1 MDRRW
6 LVFTCDVK
14 LTLLSE
20 LVARAPLPSECGRPR
35 RPIDRRLSGRL
46 DRARPRLVDDRPAC
60 QELLVA
66 HVPEVLALGEGADEL
81 RPAGLKLLQLSREEV
96 EARTA
101 RPAAIRV
108 SAHQCGCSR
117 PEGWNRRVGSP

>member
-14 LTLLSE
+14 LILLSSW
-20 LVARAPLPSECGRPR
+20 VARARLPPERGRPR
-35 RPIDRRLSGRL
+35 RPIDRPLAGRL

-81 RPAGLKLLQLSREEV
+81 RPAGLKRLQLPCQEV
-96 EARTA
+96 EPSAA
-101 RPAAIRV
+101 RPAAIRF
-108 SAHQCGCSR
+108 S
-117 PEGWNRRVGSP
+117 